1 MEDKAHRTPHA
12 AHCPLHT
19 AHCTLHAAARCTLHA
34 EHYSLATS
42 LEHEIQLQMISEE
55 QESSDDC
62 DSGNDEPSDYLPLER
77 RPSASVTPQQEAAGG
92 QEEEQPALQRRQEP
106 PAVQLESLADRL
118 LLLEQP
124 RPPADPALQGVVDSL
139 PPEVL
144 LVIFCHLDDISLYSV
159 GNTCTR
165 WRELYRTVLGTN
177 ES

>member
-1 MEDKAHRTPHA
+1 MKQPSE
-12 AHCPLHT
+12 HT
-19 AHCTLHAAARCTLHA
+19 A
-34 EHYSLATS
+34 HYSLATS

-165 WRELYRTVLGTN
+165 WRGLCTVLYDVLYSVLYSVPGMH
-177 ES
+177 